1 MNALRTILPA
11 LFLSLG
17 CIAAPATLFHDDF
30 SGFTDGL
37 PSGWKK
43 YETGKAG
50 TITPAAKRRSASPSP
65 IRPKA
70 SG

>member
-30 SGFTDGL
+30 SVFQLEKLFFSQYVTV
-37 PSGWKK
+37 
-43 YETGKAG
+43 
-50 TITPAAKRRSASPSP
+50 
-65 IRPKA
+65 
-70 SG
+70 

>member
-30 SGFTDGL
+30 SRIHRR
-37 PSGWKK
+37 PSVRL
-43 YETGKAG
+43 EE
-50 TITPAAKRRSASPSP
+50 I
-65 IRPKA
+65 
-70 SG
+70 